1 MKTYTTKYVFLD
13 QQRLQ
18 KKCDHY
24 QQLSEGYEYPRD
36 IPKVFSLIFEIVTMN
51 QRIANLPVDQRNRRL
66 VNPSMPY

>member
-24 QQLSEGYEYPRD
+24 EQLSEGYEYPRGNSE
-36 IPKVFSLIFEIVTMN
+36 VFSLIFEMVT
-51 QRIANLPVDQRNRRL
+51 RN
-66 VNPSMPY
+66 